1 MLFYLNVDILRKR
14 IRAKRRKML
23 KARALTNYICRLAS
37 IPRYNSLSI
46 GENYAHKKGLE
57 IVLFALFNRE
67 FVEFFDN
74 WAGAVVTLAEI
85 VYANHQCVDEL
96 VITAGKRGGKCGEQ
110 GF

>member
-14 IRAKRRKML
+14 FRAKCRKML
-23 KARALTNYICRLAS
+23 NTGALTNMSADWQAFRN
-37 IPRYNSLSI
+37 NSLPI

-96 VITAGKRGGKCGEQ
+96 VVTAGKRGGKCGEQ